1 MSPDNVSLYSNTSD
15 IGLPPKSFSSAHPKA
30 YRLCN
35 AFLLLPK
42 SKSTARYCGSNMYCV
57 ICTSTVCKHFIGTNV
72 ILVTLCGIYLYLVQM
87 KKSKAGQWWLSKL
100 PETTKLNLHS
110 SSLGQHRMST
120 TRVPLFKEIKC
131 PTSSLIPKGSADH
144 ALLPTSTPLSEV

>member
-1 MSPDNVSLYSNTSD
+1 MANRRT
-15 IGLPPKSFSSAHPKA
+15 
-30 YRLCN
+30 
-35 AFLLLPK
+35 FLLHHHSLKRKRAKTNQPEVK
-42 SKSTARYCGSNMYCV
+42 EVSRDSQQGTRYCGSNMYCV